1 MLGDHVAD
9 QQPSACGGHGGHI
22 GTGLNLVGN
31 DAVGAAV
38 ELLHAPDADG
48 IGARAL
54 DVGTHGV
61 QEVGQ
66 VHDVRL
72 LGGIFDGGGALGQGR
87 SHHDVHG
94 SAHADHVQI
103 HGSAGQAAALGHGLA
118 QVALGDLRAHGPEAL
133 DVLVDGPDAE
143 IAAAGHGHSS
153 LAEAAQ
159 QRAQQVIAG
168 PDPAHQLEGRLGG
181 VHMAAVDLHRVSV
194 QHPDAGPQL
203 LQNGEQQRHVADL
216 GDVFNAADPVHQQ
229 GGGDDG
235 NGGIFCAADGD
246 LAHQRTAAMNDI
258 LIQNR
263 HPLLGSVEICP

>member
-1 MLGDHVAD
+1 M
-9 QQPSACGGHGGHI
+9 CGS
-22 GTGLNLVGN
+22 L
-31 DAVGAAV
+31 A
-38 ELLHAPDADG
+38 
-48 IGARAL
+48 
-54 DVGTHGV
+54 GV
-61 QEVGQ
+61 
-66 VHDVRL
+66 
-72 LGGIFDGGGALGQGR
+72 FDGGGALGQSRG
-87 SHHDVHG
+87 HHDVHG

-103 HGSAGQAAALGHGLA
+103 HGSAGQAAALGHGLD

-143 IAAAGHGHSS
+143 IAAARHGHSS

-168 PDPAHQLEGRLGG
+168 PDPAHHLEGRLGG

-229 GGGDDG
+229 GGGDDS

-246 LAHQRTAAMNDI
+246 FAHQRTAAMNDI